1 MLQSFKVTGVR
12 VIIREVNPCVV
23 FEVAN
28 ARGVKAD
35 SIVRGMKQS
44 LIDLQNSGRAL
55 RLPADLFDVHP
66 LKVSLFKKEMFIN
79 ACNDCIG
86 AIVTGDITPMKAG
99 GHYVIKAGHPALT
112 NPAHPL
118 SGITEGTEV
127 LIEKD
132 SSPYVDGFLSL
143 PLTEKEKTRRD
154 MILMEV
160 AMRIELEE
168 ENFGFGS
175 SAETSTGNV
184 EGDFI
189 GDGIEDEFA
198 GAIHEGFGDNLSNDE
213 KGVATDA
220 VNILRYEE
228 QESKKAKAKAT
239 TK

>member
-28 ARGVKAD
+28 AKGVKAD

-66 LKVSLFKKEMFIN
+66 LKISLFKKEMFTN
-79 ACNDCIG
+79 ACNDCVG
-86 AIVTGDITPMKAG
+86 AIITGDITPMKAG
-99 GHYVIKAGHPALT
+99 GHYTIKAGHPALT

-118 SGITEGTEV
+118 FGITEGTEV

-132 SSPYVDGFLSL
+132 GSPYVDGFLSI
-143 PLTEKEKTRRD
+143 PLTDKERTRRD

-168 ENFGFGS
+168 ENFGFGAT
-175 SAETSTGNV
+175 AEAPVGNV
-184 EGDFI
+184 DDDFNA
-189 GDGIEDEFA
+189 DGFTDEFA
-198 GAIHEGFGDNLSNDE
+198 DAIHEGFGETETAEVVAETTPAQKTTKKQSLSN
-213 KGVATDA
+213 
-220 VNILRYEE
+220 
-228 QESKKAKAKAT
+228 
-239 TK
+239 

>member
-28 ARGVKAD
+28 AKGVKAD

-66 LKVSLFKKEMFIN
+66 LKISLFKKEMFIN
-79 ACNDCIG
+79 ACNDCVG

-99 GHYVIKAGHPALT
+99 GHYTIQAGHPALT
-112 NPAHPL
+112 NPSHPL
-118 SGITEGTEV
+118 FGITEGTEV

-132 SSPYVDGFLSL
+132 GSPYVDGFLSL
-143 PLTEKEKTRRD
+143 PLTDKEKTRRD
-154 MILMEV
+154 TILMEV

-168 ENFGFGS
+168 ENFGFG
-175 SAETSTGNV
+175 ATATDATGDV
-184 EGDFI
+184 ADDFNA
-189 GDGIEDEFA
+189 DGFTDEFA
-198 GAIHEGFGDNLSNDE
+198 EAIHEGFGE
-213 KGVATDA
+213 TVAEEA
-220 VNILRYEE
+220 VEE
-228 QESKKAKAKAT
+228 TVPAQKPAKAT
-239 TK
+239 SK